1 MSAHHKNILPGSLE
15 RMQILVSKEAG
26 RKITEES
33 WKLGI
38 TRIKMVDK
46 MVEVYFDIFEKHSS
60 YTVLKKGRKHERL
73 C

>member
-46 MVEVYFDIFEKHSS
+46 MVEVYFNILEEITEYERREKA
-60 YTVLKKGRKHERL
+60 
-73 C
+73 